1 MMSVLMPLMYMLL
14 IFLVSF
20 AVVGILFS
28 LYEIYKILISMSYS
42 ERFML
47 LFFLIMATIIMLKL
61 PEIIAMVH
69 GIMWFLQKLSAPKT
83 LIINKIGFRGKS
95 FQVSRTKLYALLNLF
110 FHWNNKFLYYKSDQF
125 SNIGSRFLAL

>member
-28 LYEIYKILISMSYS
+28 LYEIYKILISMSDS

-69 GIMWFLQKLSAPKT
+69 GIM
-83 LIINKIGFRGKS
+83 
-95 FQVSRTKLYALLNLF
+95 
-110 FHWNNKFLYYKSDQF
+110 
-125 SNIGSRFLAL
+125 

>member
-28 LYEIYKILISMSYS
+28 LYEIYKILISMSDS

-61 PEIIAMVH
+61 PEIIAMVR
-69 GIMWFLQKLSAPKT
+69 S
-83 LIINKIGFRGKS
+83 
-95 FQVSRTKLYALLNLF
+95 
-110 FHWNNKFLYYKSDQF
+110 
-125 SNIGSRFLAL
+125 

>member
-69 GIMWFLQKLSAPKT
+69 GIM
-83 LIINKIGFRGKS
+83 
-95 FQVSRTKLYALLNLF
+95 
-110 FHWNNKFLYYKSDQF
+110 
-125 SNIGSRFLAL
+125 

>member
-1 MMSVLMPLMYMLL
+1 MSVLMPLMYMLL

-69 GIMWFLQKLSAPKT
+69 GIM
-83 LIINKIGFRGKS
+83 
-95 FQVSRTKLYALLNLF
+95 
-110 FHWNNKFLYYKSDQF
+110 
-125 SNIGSRFLAL
+125 